1 VTNGLEIS
9 PTGSKDTRFAVP
21 ATMPAIAST
30 GAMLTL
36 GHMGANE
43 GLGHNCRIGSR
54 IRVAR
59 GGSQGKFL
67 GASDDIKMPSTLT
80 TSTNRVVQLI
90 GRLSPPTTHR
100 TRSPRSQSE
109 L

>member
-1 VTNGLEIS
+1 
-9 PTGSKDTRFAVP
+9 
-21 ATMPAIAST
+21 MPAIAST

-80 TSTNRVVQLI
+80 RGFQDQLQKPHHFFI
-90 GRLSPPTTHR
+90 AN
-100 TRSPRSQSE
+100 SPRY
-109 L
+109 LG